1 MELLRALG
9 SLIEPPSPQ
18 HAGVAAALG
27 LPEPPSP
34 WEHQRV
40 VASQRW
46 PYASV
51 YLGAEGMM
59 GGEARAR
66 IAGFHRALGLDRTL
80 GSDRNRTPAAAEDG
94 STDGGNADGATEVDH
109 LPALLDLLASLD
121 RWRGDGRPLA
131 TRPSPGPGPT
141 SPGSSPGHS
150 RSRDSA
156 PDASHRALLAHATSA
171 LVQEHLTPWLRP
183 YLASFDGC
191 GSAFYEAW
199 AALLGRVLDAVEADM
214 EERPARP
221 QRPELAEHLPA
232 ALPVAPPATPSAV
245 LPAALR
251 AAPGLPDPRRA
262 SGDAFVAGLLAP
274 VRCGMV
280 LVRDDLTRLAHDA
293 GLACRAGERRYA
305 LAGLLAQ
312 DPGATLLRLAR
323 RAEEWRDRLAGRGPA
338 RIAEWW
344 SARAGGTA
352 LLLSRLAREATST
365 EVGP

>member
-34 WEHQRV
+34 WEHQQV

-80 GSDRNRTPAAAEDG
+80 GSDRNRTAAAVEDG

-121 RWRGDGRPLA
+121 RWRGEGR
-131 TRPSPGPGPT
+131 
-141 SPGSSPGHS
+141 
-150 RSRDSA
+150 

-199 AALLGRVLDAVEADM
+199 AALLGRALDAVEADM

-232 ALPVAPPATPSAV
+232 APPGAPSAA

-262 SGDAFVAGLLAP
+262 GGDAFVAGLLAP

-305 LAGLLAQ
+305 LTGLLAQ

-352 LLLSRLAREATST
+352 LLLLRLAREATST

>member
-66 IAGFHRALGLDRTL
+66 IAGFHRALGLDR
-80 GSDRNRTPAAAEDG
+80 NRPPASAQD
-94 STDGGNADGATEVDH
+94 GNADGSTEVDH
-109 LPALLDLLASLD
+109 LAALLDLLASLD
-121 RWRGDGRPLA
+121 RWRREGRRWRREGRPPP
-131 TRPSPGPGPT
+131 TGPNPSP
-141 SPGSSPGHS
+141 SPSDS
-150 RSRDSA
+150 RSRAPA

-199 AALLGRVLDAVEADM
+199 ATLLGRALDAVEADM
-214 EERPARP
+214 EERTARP
-221 QRPELAEHLPA
+221 EFA
-232 ALPVAPPATPSAV
+232 
-245 LPAALR
+245 AALR

-262 SGDAFVAGLLAP
+262 GGTAFVAGLLAP

-293 GLACRAGERRYA
+293 GLTCRAGERRYA

-312 DPGATLLRLAR
+312 DPGATLLRLAG

-352 LLLSRLAREATST
+352 LLLSRLAREATGP

>member
-80 GSDRNRTPAAAEDG
+80 GLDRKRTPVAAADGNTDG
-94 STDGGNADGATEVDH
+94 STEVDH
-109 LPALLDLLASLD
+109 LAALLDLLASLD
-121 RWRGDGRPLA
+121 HWRGEDRRWRGEGRPPA
-131 TRPSPGPGPT
+131 TGPNPSP
-141 SPGSSPGHS
+141 SPSPSDS
-150 RSRDSA
+150 RSRNPA

-199 AALLGRVLDAVEADM
+199 AALLDRALDAVEADM

-221 QRPELAEHLPA
+221 EFAEPLPIAPLA
-232 ALPVAPPATPSAV
+232 ALPVAPPAAPSAA

-262 SGDAFVAGLLAP
+262 GGDAFVAGLLAP

-312 DPGATLLRLAR
+312 DPGATLLRLSR

-352 LLLSRLAREATST
+352 LLLLRLAGEATSP
-365 EVGP
+365 EVGL